1 MPTLVSRRAATRPVL
16 SALYRALH
24 RSLVWRAD
32 SRVRRTGLSLVLA
45 IVVVRAAD
53 AQQPVTRAQAVA
65 AALAAGPRAALAAP
79 DVAAARAELT
89 GARAFQNP
97 TAVLSHTGSVPT
109 THAEVEIPLDWPWLR
124 SARVGTAQASLT
136 STRLRVAFERAAAR
150 YDAEA
155 AYVMALAAS
164 ARARLSRRTAT
175 DADSLLRLA
184 RLRRDAGD
192 ASELDVELAT
202 VSAGQLAAAWD
213 ADSLGAIAAVLEVQ
227 RVMGLGSDTVSIVLA
242 DSLAAPLNP
251 EPWPLTPGR
260 SPLNPEPWPL
270 LVAAAEASALASD
283 RALAFARR
291 GAFAAPSLTLGAE
304 GGDPSGTEQGPLAIV
319 GISIPLP
326 LFNWNGAAVQAAT
339 ASRDRARVELDV
351 ARRESDAAIAAARRE
366 LAAALRRVARDQ
378 GLVASA
384 DRVAAMALVAY
395 GAGAA
400 ALPNVLEAQ
409 RTARQA
415 LADFV
420 NDLAAA
426 NVAEAAL
433 RLVTAR
439 EGP

>member
-1 MPTLVSRRAATRPVL
+1 MRVTSLLLLLALVAL
-16 SALYRALH
+16 SPAR
-24 RSLVWRAD
+24 
-32 SRVRRTGLSLVLA
+32 
-45 IVVVRAAD
+45 
-53 AQQPVTRAQAVA
+53 AQQPITREQAVG

-97 TAVLSHTGSVPT
+97 TAVLSRTGSVPT
-109 THAEVEIPLDWPWLR
+109 NHVEVEIPLDWPWLR
-124 SARVGTAQASLT
+124 SARVGAAQASLA
-136 STRLRVAFERAAAR
+136 SARLRVAFERAAAR

-155 AYVMALAAS
+155 AYVRALAATE
-164 ARARLSRRTAT
+164 RARLSRRTAT

-192 ASELDVELAT
+192 ASDLDVELAT

-213 ADSLGAIAAVLEVQ
+213 ADSLGAVAAVLEVQ
-227 RVMGLGSDTVSIVLA
+227 RVMGRGSDTVSILLA
-242 DSLAAPLNP
+242 DSLAAPLAP
-251 EPWPLTPGR
+251 DPWPLAPR
-260 SPLNPEPWPL
+260 SSPLNPEAWPL
-270 LVAAAEASALASD
+270 LVAAADASVLASE
-283 RALAFARR
+283 RALALARR
-291 GAFAAPSLTLGAE
+291 GALAAPSLTLGAE
-304 GGDPSGTEQGPLAIV
+304 GGDPSGTENGPLAIV

-326 LFNWNGAAVQAAT
+326 LFNWNGAAIQAAT
-339 ASRDRARVELDV
+339 ASRDRARIQAYV
-351 ARRESDAAIAAARRE
+351 ARRASDAAIAAARRE
-366 LAAALRRVARDQ
+366 LAAALRRVERDRA
-378 GLVASA
+378 LVASA
-384 DRVAAMALVAY
+384 DRVAAMSLVAY

-415 LADFV
+415 LADYV

-439 EGP
+439 DAP

>member
-1 MPTLVSRRAATRPVL
+1 MRISP
-16 SALYRALH
+16 
-24 RSLVWRAD
+24 
-32 SRVRRTGLSLVLA
+32 LSLLFALVA
-45 IVVVRAAD
+45 VQAAH

-97 TAVLSHTGSVPT
+97 TAVLSRTGSVPT
-109 THAEVEIPLDWPWLR
+109 NHAEVEIPLDFPWLR
-124 SARVGTAQASLT
+124 SARVGAAQASLA

-155 AYVMALAAS
+155 AYVTALAAG
-164 ARARLSRRTAT
+164 ARAGLSRRTAT

-192 ASELDVELAT
+192 ASDLDVELAT

-213 ADSLGAIAAVLEVQ
+213 ADSLGAIAAVLELQ
-227 RVMGLGSDTVSIVLA
+227 RVMGRGSDTVSILLA
-242 DSLAAPLNP
+242 DLLSAPLA
-251 EPWPLTPGR
+251 PGP
-260 SPLNPEPWPL
+260 SPLAPSSSPL
-270 LVAAAEASALASD
+270 LVAAADASALASD
-283 RALAFARR
+283 RALALARR
-291 GAFAAPSLTLGAE
+291 SAFAAPSLTLGAE
-304 GGDPSGTEQGPLAIV
+304 GGDPSGTEKGPLGIV

-326 LFNWNGAAVQAAT
+326 LFNWNGAAIQAAT
-339 ASRDRARVELDV
+339 ANRDRARVEADV

-366 LAAALRRVARDQ
+366 LAAALRRVDRDRA
-378 GLVASA
+378 LVASA
-384 DRVAAMALVAY
+384 DRVAAMSLVAY

-415 LADFV
+415 LADYV

-439 EGP
+439 DGP